1 VSREYVHF
9 RTPHSAG
16 AHAIT
21 LQIPEVRAY
30 VPLNLGD
37 AGIAMTGPPDALLL
51 VMNTSAITDTHA
63 ANDSTARV
71 LVADDQTHVLDALQL
86 LLKNQGYRTEA
97 VTDPARVL
105 PAVESSQF
113 DLVLM
118 DMNYERDTTAGAEG
132 LQLVSQIRAKDNSL
146 PLIVMTAWSS
156 VELAVEAMRRGAS
169 DFVQKPWNNEQLL
182 HKLQTQVERARALRA
197 TQRRSDDELRE
208 AREIQNNL
216 LPSKL
221 PQVNDYEVAG
231 ITQPVRFVGGDY
243 YNVVRISER
252 ETVLCIADVAGKGLP
267 AALLMSSLQA
277 ALNPLMWQKLAPRE
291 LCRRLNR
298 ILCDITP
305 ANKFISFFYGVL
317 DSKEHRLTYCNAG
330 HNPPILVS
338 GQGPATELNA
348 AGAVLGQFPDWVYEQ
363 SEAQLKRDDSLLMFT
378 DGLVEACDND
388 DEPFGEWNLI
398 RIAQENPSR
407 SASELRDEMM
417 KQASQHCGGHFQ
429 DDASLVVLRAL

>member
-1 VSREYVHF
+1 MNS
-9 RTPHSAG
+9 P
-16 AHAIT
+16 AIAT
-21 LQIPEVRAY
+21 AY
-30 VPLNLGD
+30 
-37 AGIAMTGPPDALLL
+37 
-51 VMNTSAITDTHA
+51 A
-63 ANDSTARV
+63 AEHGTTRV
-71 LVADDQTHVLDALQL
+71 LVADDQVHVLDALQL
-86 LLKNQGYRTEA
+86 LLKSQGYCTET
-97 VTDPARVL
+97 VSDPAKVL
-105 PAVESSQF
+105 RAVESEQF

-146 PLIVMTAWSS
+146 PLVVMTAWSS
-156 VELAVEAMRRGAS
+156 VELAVEAMRLGAS
-169 DFVQKPWNNEQLL
+169 DFVQKPWDNQQLL
-182 HKLQTQVERARALRA
+182 HKLQAQVERARALRR

-208 AREIQNNL
+208 AKEIQEKL
-216 LPSKL
+216 LPKKL
-221 PQVNDYEVAG
+221 PDVTDYEVAG

-252 ETVLCIADVAGKGLP
+252 ETVLCIADVAGKGMP

-330 HNPPILVS
+330 HNPPILVRS
-338 GQGPATELNA
+338 HGAATELNA

-363 SEAQLKRDDSLLMFT
+363 SEVQLRRGDNLLLFT
-378 DGLVEACDND
+378 DGLVEACDQD
-388 DEPFGEWNLI
+388 DEPLGESGLA
-398 RIAQENPSR
+398 RIARENSGR
-407 SASELRDEMM
+407 TAAELRDNLM
-417 KQASQHCGGHFQ
+417 QGASEHCYGHFQ